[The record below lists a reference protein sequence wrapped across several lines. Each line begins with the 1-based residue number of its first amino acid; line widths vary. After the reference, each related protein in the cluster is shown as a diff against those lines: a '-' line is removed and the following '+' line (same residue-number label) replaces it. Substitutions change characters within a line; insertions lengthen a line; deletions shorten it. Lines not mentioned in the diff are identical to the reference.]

1 MKNLYLRIR
10 KNIILNRGVINLRY
24 LIGLGFIPSGLV
36 KVMNQPFTNPENTG
50 VFAEFL
56 HALHAT
62 GFYYN
67 TVGLSQMLAA
77 VLLMTQRFAT
87 LGALLFLPIIFNIM
101 VLTLSTIGSLT
112 PIIASL
118 MFLGTLFLLLWD
130 LPKWINVFRKDQES
144 FSTNWASDFPT
155 FNEIDLFTGLAL
167 LCVPVVL
174 TLTSLKELILISIP
188 LILLMGNILS
198 HLHYPLLK
206 KRTEV

>member
-50 VFAEFL
+50 AFAEFL